1 MFENNDNSTI
11 IIIIIIK
18 NLIRIFNDAIVLAAV
33 KFKEKPIEFPLLIIL
48 YQSAPKIIN
57 SKLRSSLESE

>member
-11 IIIIIIK
+11 IIIIIIIK
-18 NLIRIFNDAIVLAAV
+18 NLNRFLMMQSFLAAD

-48 YQSAPKIIN
+48 Y
-57 SKLRSSLESE
+57 

>member
-1 MFENNDNSTI
+1 MFENNDNSM

-18 NLIRIFNDAIVLAAV
+18 NLIRIFNDAILLAAV
-33 KFKEKPIEFPLLIIL
+33 KFKEKRIEFPLLIIL